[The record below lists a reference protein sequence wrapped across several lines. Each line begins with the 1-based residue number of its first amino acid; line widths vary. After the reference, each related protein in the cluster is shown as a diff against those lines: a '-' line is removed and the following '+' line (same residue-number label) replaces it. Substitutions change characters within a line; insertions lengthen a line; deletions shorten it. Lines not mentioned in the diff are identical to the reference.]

1 MYACKREDR
10 KGFFV
15 TVTKY
20 SGNGN
25 DFVMFVAQ
33 EKEDRSQLAKT
44 LCHRQNGVGADGLVV
59 LLPHKEYDFE
69 WEFYNSDGSQ
79 ADMCGNA
86 SRCVAHFAHEKGISK
101 NNHAEFLTGAG
112 VIRATINGLYVVSD
126 MTEPDIIRTDIEENG
141 ENWWLIDSGVPH
153 LVAVRDNIDTF
164 NLEEA
169 RALRH
174 KYNANVNICKLEGDT
189 MYVRTYE
196 RGVEDET
203 LACGTG
209 MVACFIRNHKE
220 GKVSN
225 QVKVHPISG
234 DELYVS
240 YEEGTYRFGGQVTK
254 TFVAETLI

>member
-1 MYACKREDR
+1 M
-10 KGFFV
+10 

-25 DFVMFVAQ
+25 DFIMFVAQ
-33 EKEDRSQLAKT
+33 EKEDRSVLAKT

-59 LLPHKEYDFE
+59 VLPHPTYDFE
-69 WEFYNSDGSQ
+69 WEFYNSDGST
-79 ADMCGNA
+79 AAMCGNA

-101 NNHAEFLTGAG
+101 DNIAEFLTGAG

-126 MTEPDIIRTDIEENG
+126 MVEPKIVRDNIEEDG
-141 ENWWLIDSGVPH
+141 EHWWLIDSGVPH
-153 LVAVRDNIDTF
+153 LVVVRENIDDF
-164 NLEEA
+164 DIDQA
-169 RALRH
+169 RRLRQ
-174 KYNANVNICKLEGDT
+174 KYNCNVNICKVDGDT

-209 MVACFIRNHKE
+209 MVACYIRNHKE
-220 GKVSN
+220 GKIEG

-234 DELYVS
+234 DELYIS
-240 YEEGTYRFGGQVTK
+240 YENGVYRFGGKVTK
-254 TFVAETLI
+254 TFIAETLI

>member
-1 MYACKREDR
+1 M
-10 KGFFV
+10 

-20 SGNGN
+20 SANGN
-25 DFVMFVAQ
+25 DFVMFIAQ
-33 EKEDRSQLAKT
+33 EKADRSALAQK

-59 LLPHKEYDFE
+59 VLPHPEYDFE
-69 WEFYNSDGSQ
+69 WEFYNSDGYR

-86 SRCVAHFAHEKGISK
+86 SRAVAHFAHEKGIVRNDK
-101 NNHAEFLTGAG
+101 AEFLTGAG
-112 VIRATINGLYVVSD
+112 VISATINGLYVVSD
-126 MTEPDIIRTDIEENG
+126 MTPPKIISDDIEEYG
-141 ENWWLIDSGVPH
+141 ERWWLIDSGVPH
-153 LVAVRDNIDTF
+153 LVAVRDNLDDF

-169 RALRH
+169 RVLRH
-174 KYNANVNICKLEGDT
+174 KYNCNVNICKVEGNT

-209 MVACFIRNHKE
+209 MVACFIRNYKE
-220 GKVSN
+220 GKVPD
-225 QVKVHPISG
+225 QVKVHPKSG

-240 YEEGTYRFGGQVTK
+240 VEEGVYRFGGKVTK

>member
-1 MYACKREDR
+1 M
-10 KGFFV
+10 

-20 SGNGN
+20 SANGN
-25 DFVMFVAQ
+25 DFIMFVAQ
-33 EKEDRSQLAKT
+33 EKADRSQLARE

-59 LLPHKEYDFE
+59 LLPHPDYDFE
-69 WEFYNSDGSQ
+69 WEFYNSDGSV

-86 SRCVAHFAHEKGISK
+86 SRAVAHYAHEKGISQEGK
-101 NNHAEFLTGAG
+101 AEFLTGAG

-126 MTEPDIIRTDIEENG
+126 MVEPDIMREDIENF
-141 ENWWLIDSGVPH
+141 
-153 LVAVRDNIDTF
+153 NI
-164 NLEEA
+164 EQA
-169 RALRH
+169 RELRH
-174 KYNANVNICKLEGDT
+174 KYNANVNICKVVGDT

-220 GKVSN
+220 GKVPD
-225 QVKVHPISG
+225 QVKVHPKSA

-240 YEEGTYRFGGQVTK
+240 YEEGIYRFGGKVTK
-254 TFVAETLI
+254 TFIAETIE

>member
-1 MYACKREDR
+1 M
-10 KGFFV
+10 

-25 DFVMFVAQ
+25 DFVMFVAKQ
-33 EKEDRSQLAKT
+33 KADRSALARK

-59 LLPHKEYDFE
+59 LLPHEKYDFE
-69 WEFYNSDGSQ
+69 WEFYNSDGSR

-101 NNHAEFLTGAG
+101 DGTSEFLTGAG

-126 MTEPDIIRTDIEENG
+126 MVEPDIQREDIEEYG
-141 ENWWLIDSGVPH
+141 EIWWLIDSGVPH
-153 LVAVRDNIDTF
+153 LVAVRDDLDTF
-164 NLEEA
+164 DLEQA
-169 RALRH
+169 RVLRE
-174 KYNANVNICKLEGDT
+174 KYNANVNICKVVGDT
-189 MYVRTYE
+189 ILVRTYE

-220 GKVSN
+220 GKVPD
-225 QVKVHPISG
+225 QVKVHPKSG

-240 YEEGTYRFGGQVTK
+240 YEEVVYRFCGKVTK
-254 TFVAETLI
+254 TFVAETFI

>member
-1 MYACKREDR
+1 M
-10 KGFFV
+10 

-25 DFVMFVAQ
+25 DFIMFVAQ
-33 EKEDRSQLAKT
+33 EKKDRSALAKK

-59 LLPHKEYDFE
+59 LLPHKKYDFE
-69 WEFYNSDGSQ
+69 WEFYNSDGSH

-101 NNHAEFLTGAG
+101 ENTAEFLTGAG
-112 VIRATINGLYVVSD
+112 VIKATINGLYVVSD
-126 MTEPDIIRTDIEENG
+126 MTEPDIIRSDIEEYG
-141 ENWWLIDSGVPH
+141 EQWWLIDSGVPH
-153 LVAVRDNIDTF
+153 LVAIRDNVDEF
-164 NLEEA
+164 NIEQA

-174 KYNANVNICKLEGDT
+174 KYNANVNICSVEGDA
-189 MYVRTYE
+189 MSVRTYE

-220 GKVSN
+220 GHVPEEI
-225 QVKVHPISG
+225 KVHPKSG

-240 YEEGTYRFGGQVTK
+240 YENGVYRFGGKVTK

>member
-1 MYACKREDR
+1 M
-10 KGFFV
+10 

-20 SGNGN
+20 SANGN
-25 DFVMFVAQ
+25 DFVMFIAQ
-33 EKEDRSQLAKT
+33 KKEDRSALAQK

-59 LLPHKEYDFE
+59 LLPHKKYDFE
-69 WEFYNSDGSQ
+69 WEFYNSDGSD

-86 SRCVAHFAHEKGISK
+86 SRAVAHFAHEKGISK
-101 NNHAEFLTGAG
+101 DNRSEFLTGAG

-126 MTEPDIIRTDIEENG
+126 MVEPEIISRDIQEYG
-141 ENWWLIDSGVPH
+141 EQWWLINSGVPH
-153 LVAVRDNIDTF
+153 LVAVRDNIDDF
-164 NLEEA
+164 NIEEA
-169 RALRH
+169 RTLRH
-174 KYNANVNICKLEGDT
+174 KYNCNVNICSIEDNT

-209 MVACFIRNHKE
+209 MVACFIRNHQE
-220 GKVSN
+220 EKVSD
-225 QVKVHPISG
+225 QVKVHPKSG

-240 YEEGTYRFGGQVTK
+240 YEEGVYRFGGKVTK